1 MEKHYR
7 GGMEYLQVQLHF
19 WFNDN
24 HNVLV
29 LQIPVPSTE
38 TPQDIPLKLNSIPLR
53 ELYSD
58 SPHTQSSI
66 EKAQRGD

>member
-19 WFNDN
+19 WFNVNDN
-24 HNVLV
+24 VIV

-38 TPQDIPLKLNSIPLR
+38 TPQDSPLKLNAIPLR
-53 ELYSD
+53 EIYSD
-58 SPHTQSSI
+58 SQHMQCSI
-66 EKAQRGD
+66 EKALRGD